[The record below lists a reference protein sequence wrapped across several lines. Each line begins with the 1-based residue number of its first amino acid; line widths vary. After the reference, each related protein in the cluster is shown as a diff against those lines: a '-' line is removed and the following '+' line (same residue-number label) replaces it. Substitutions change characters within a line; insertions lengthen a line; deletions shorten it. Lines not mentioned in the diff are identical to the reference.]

1 MSYRLQ
7 RVVSVLLTALTV
19 ALLLG
24 VLPGTTVAAS
34 SAKTC
39 QVTNVTQGISRDSL
53 QRAVWAAK
61 AGDTLLV
68 SGTCTGTTLIKKDL
82 TIAWVEIGGLEC
94 DAAGRCRDLG
104 QSGQATLR
112 SGTWRP
118 AIVVDPSVKHLH
130 IAPGLRV
137 RRGIVVDQ
145 IRNWKRHTTVAP
157 ASWRSSAPSGTVRI
171 AAATR
176 LRSCAVTDTDTGAAF
191 GRMQT
196 ALDAAAAGDHL
207 RFRGRCGGLTTID
220 KPVHI
225 EGFRLQTSSI
235 ECTRNGCSK
244 PVMAD
249 SGVPILDSVRV
260 VAGLDDVT
268 LKRLTVPKGFSV
280 E

>member
-24 VLPGTTVAAS
+24 ALPGSAVAAS
-34 SAKTC
+34 NAKTC
-39 QVTNVTQGISRDSL
+39 KVTNVTQGISRDSL
-53 QRAVWAAK
+53 QRAVWAAR

-68 SGTCTGTTLIKKDL
+68 AGTCTGTTLIKKDL
-82 TIAWVEIGGLEC
+82 TIAWLEIGGIEC

-118 AIVVDPSVKHLH
+118 ALVVDPSVKHLH
-130 IAPGLRV
+130 IAPGLRI

-145 IRNWKRHTTVAP
+145 ISNWKRHTTVAP
-157 ASWRSSAPSGTVRI
+157 ASWRSSTPSGTVRV
-171 AAATR
+171 AGATR
-176 LRSCAVTDTDTGAAF
+176 MRKCAVTNTDTGAAF
-191 GRMQT
+191 GRMQK

-207 RFRGRCGGLTTID
+207 RFRGRCGGLTTVD

-225 EGFRLQTSSI
+225 EGFRVQTSSI
-235 ECTRNGCSK
+235 ECTRKGCSR
-244 PVMAD
+244 PVVAD
-249 SGVPILDSVRV
+249 SGAPILARVRV
-260 VAGLDDVT
+260 LAGLDDVT